1 MDVLLRDNSPAVVG
15 SASVAFNTI
24 CPNNHALIAKHFR
37 RLCEALPDVEE
48 WSQIILIDIL
58 LRYTVARHGLVRESV
73 LFANVA
79 HDSNFCSIMSKCYV
93 EGPEL
98 VSVDG
103 SGFEESNLV
112 TCKNEDVDILLRC
125 TAPLLWS
132 QNSAVVLAAAGVHWI
147 MGPAEE
153 VKKIVKPI
161 LFLLQSS
168 SDAKYVVRSVL
179 NSLSPFFKVNN

>member
-1 MDVLLRDNSPAVVG
+1 VDILLRDNSPAVVG
-15 SASVAFNTI
+15 SASVAFNMI
-24 CPNNHALIAKHFR
+24 CPNNHALTAKHFR

-58 LRYTVARHGLVRESV
+58 LRYTVARHGFVRESI
-73 LFANVA
+73 LFANDA
-79 HDSNFCSIMSKCYV
+79 NDSNFCSVMRRCYV
-93 EGPEL
+93 EGQEL
-98 VSVDG
+98 G
-103 SGFEESNLV
+103 SGDGVGIQESELG

-153 VKKIVKPI
+153 LKKIVKPI
-161 LFLLQSS
+161 LFLLRSS
-168 SDAKYVVRSVL
+168 SAAKYVVISLL
-179 NSLSPFFKVNN
+179 NSFLFFES